1 MSDHEHRIVL
11 STMRIAASV
20 MIAGGCDHYALLPAY
35 RTTLA
40 EAWGIDDSAPERLQE
55 FQQLVHDIN
64 AAIAAKYPDMIKPA
78 KNN

>member
-1 MSDHEHRIVL
+1 MTDHEHRIVL

-20 MIAGGCDHYALLPAY
+20 MTKGGCDHDTLLPAY
-35 RTTLA
+35 RMTLA

-64 AAIAAKYPDMIKPA
+64 AAIAAKYPDLIKP
-78 KNN
+78 KDN